1 MLKQHHSNK
10 NENNAPQSNI
20 ATKPKIKI
28 RIKTKINIRIE
39 TTPFKLKHVERT
51 PFKLMS
57 NLVLR

>member
-28 RIKTKINIRIE
+28 IIEIKAKIKVKIKI
-39 TTPFKLKHVERT
+39 L
-51 PFKLMS
+51 
-57 NLVLR
+57 